1 MKMKKTYAAA
11 LAAAMVLTAGLSA
24 QAADFTFNGKSE
36 HGIVSISGTGTI
48 DDSEIVDAVNGKDLD
63 LGAGTTIG
71 GQTIATTDDLKG
83 YATAE
88 GLTSVAADTANAA
101 TIANEAK
108 TQAQTNAGNIEDLQG
123 TVNKHTEQIGTLQT
137 QVAANTAFANTV
149 AQDVAKNTT
158 NIEKLQTSMTEAQG
172 DIDGLTNR
180 VNQNETNIAGLQAD
194 MKTANTNI
202 ENAQATAD
210 GAYRLAG
217 TTSDKVNRHID
228 PEGNISGVDGTFT
241 GTVNAGSG
249 SFSDNVVA
257 GGDVIASGGSFT
269 NNVTVGGDF
278 TAGTVFGDA
287 GLIGGVSMED
297 GHVQASDGIWA
308 GNENQFHVDENGNM
322 TTDGNVTA
330 NTVEGTVIKG
340 DYGMFGDTVISAN
353 EGIVMNKVTEAA
365 DGSTTNEE
373 VFKVDKD
380 GNLTAESAN
389 ISGNLTADTVT
400 ATNGNFDLVTGTDG
414 KFTGTVS
421 ATNGTFSGDVAV
433 GGDIYVAG
441 RTEGVGESLAAHDTA
456 IAENADKIAQNT
468 TAIANNSSRINA
480 LDRKVSDLGGEID
493 NVGAISSALAGL
505 HPLDYDGTGSK
516 FQLAAAMGS
525 YDGTQAAAIGGFYHF
540 NEDIMM
546 SVGGATS
553 FGGDNKSAFNV
564 GLSFRVGQGSSG
576 KRVSN
581 DEVLAQLTAMNDKIA
596 ALEAENQQLSEKVA
610 ALEGGEGAEAAEA
623 E

>member
-24 QAADFTFNGKSE
+24 QAAGVNETN
-36 HGIVSISGTGTI
+36 GTI
-48 DDSEIVDAVNGKDLD
+48 TVGGFLDTITQGQLETSLNAQGGAELHLSEGS
-63 LGAGTTIG
+63 TIG

-83 YATAE
+83 YATTE
-88 GLTSVAADTANAA
+88 GLTSVAEDTAYAKTTA
-101 TIANEAK
+101 EQAN
-108 TQAQTNAGNIEDLQG
+108 TQAQTNAGDIKDLQG
-123 TVNKHTEQIGTLQT
+123 TVNEHIEQIGTLQT
-137 QVAANTAFANTV
+137 QVEANTAFANTV
-149 AQDVAKNTT
+149 AQEAAKNTT

-421 ATNGTFSGDVAV
+421 AANGTFSGDVAV

-456 IAENADKIAQNT
+456 IAENANKIAQNT